1 MSSTQGCEGPGEG
14 LNHIY
19 FFIDK
24 ARQSR
29 PSTSSTDTTNQCA
42 TPRSEAASL
51 DSEDTEATT
60 AMSNS
65 SSLGNSHL
73 NPHAKSF
80 APPAL
85 SNQTPTIA
93 NVFEMRE
100 TADRGYGLFATAH
113 IPIGARILCESP
125 LLRIDENGLHRA
137 INAYEKLQDSQ
148 KAAFDELQFFKPEL
162 IDLEQAS
169 RFDLIERQDKRLDDD
184 QLCDAV
190 VADHVRIMGIF
201 AANNFA
207 AGKGL
212 AVFEKA
218 SRLNHSCVPNVH
230 HSFNPTL
237 QKQTVHAVRDIQPGE
252 ELCTTYLGG
261 PGCYYVRSQRVE
273 MLRSNYGFTCTCT
286 ACSDPSGASESRRQL
301 MANLAWG
308 LQQYL
313 ERSAFGMT
321 FVPTSPAE
329 ALAQSEAFIHLL
341 LEEGLFTVEL
351 MKAYR
356 TASTQA
362 LNISM
367 YEKAMAYAK
376 NEADVEGNCLGTE
389 LNDLVQLGVASSC
402 WVETVRSAAARAGV
416 ALGKGG
422 KYNHKKSQKG
432 PKSQA
437 QREKKRATKKKQ
449 QMKKK
454 ELEAASKAKERV
466 EQKEADRSRKEAER
480 KRKEYDTAFPTLA

>member
-1 MSSTQGCEGPGEG
+1 GEG

-60 AMSNS
+60 AMSHS
-65 SSLGNSHL
+65 SSLGNSHI

-85 SNQTPTIA
+85 SNQTPTVA
-93 NVFEMRE
+93 NVFEMRKI
-100 TADRGYGLFATAH
+100 ADRGCGLFATEH

-137 INAYEKLQDSQ
+137 INAYEKLPVSQ
-148 KAAFDELQFFKPEL
+148 KAAFDGLQFFKPEL

-169 RFDLIERQDKRLDDD
+169 RFDPIERQDKRLDDD

-201 AANNFA
+201 AANNFS

-261 PGCYYVRSQRVE
+261 PGCYYIRSQRIE

-329 ALAQSEAFIHLL
+329 ALAQAEAFIHLL

-376 NEADVEGNCLGTE
+376 NEADVERNCLGTE

-402 WVETVRSAAARAGV
+402 WVDTVRSAAARAGV

-437 QREKKRATKKKQ
+437 QKEKKRATKKKH

-454 ELEAASKAKERV
+454 ELEAAAKAKERV
-466 EQKEADRSRKEAER
+466 EQKEVDRSRKEA
-480 KRKEYDTAFPTLA
+480 